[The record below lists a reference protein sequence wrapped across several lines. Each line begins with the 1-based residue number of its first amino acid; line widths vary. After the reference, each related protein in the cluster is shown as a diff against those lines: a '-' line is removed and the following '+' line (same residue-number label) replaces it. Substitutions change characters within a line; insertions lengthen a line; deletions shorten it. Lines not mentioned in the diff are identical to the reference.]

1 MHHQPEWVESEL
13 CHSHQEL
20 LELRWEVVSE
30 GGDVEIT
37 DHQDQDHGKASG
49 TSRGWEIPMG
59 LFEESLSSLQKTR
72 ARNWEQG
79 GRLPLIFPLWET
91 LAAMFQADRR
101 GTHTSFP
108 LSLSPVHHDI
118 MSASSSSITLH
129 EPGSSHPSLADGPGG
144 FDRTWFM
151 GRWGVAWST
160 LPMWK
165 ASPPSKLI

>member
-108 LSLSPVHHDI
+108 LTQSLTCSSRHHVG
-118 MSASSSSITLH
+118 L
-129 EPGSSHPSLADGPGG
+129 
-144 FDRTWFM
+144 
-151 GRWGVAWST
+151 
-160 LPMWK
+160 
-165 ASPPSKLI
+165 KLIHHPTRAWLIPPFVSRWTWRVRQDVVHGEMGSGLEHTTYVEGKSTF